1 MTGGMTNILMIIIL
15 ALYTV
20 SVLFLFFYSI
30 SQAYLVIKYI
40 STRRKTYRD
49 VLGLPDSNLPSIT
62 IQLPLYNEI
71 FVAERIIDAAINL
84 DYPAHKKQIQIL
96 DDSDDETTSIIERKI
111 APYKKS
117 GINIQHIC
125 RRQRTGFKAGA
136 LRHALALATGEYIAI
151 FDADFIPPKD
161 FLQKALPHFSDKNIG
176 MVQTRWE
183 HINRNQ
189 SLLTE
194 LQAFGLDAH
203 FRVEQTG
210 RNEANCFMNFNGTG
224 GVWRKE
230 CILDAG
236 NWEADTLTED
246 LDLSYR
252 AQLKGWKFKYL
263 ENLAAPAELPPI
275 MSALKSQQYRWTKGG
290 AETARKH
297 LKNVLKSKMPF
308 VVKWQAIAHL
318 LNSAVFVNII
328 LCALLSIPILFIKNK
343 LPELGLFYDASY
355 VFMLSFI
362 VIASTYMVTCIADA
376 KTTGQGVWY
385 FTKTFP
391 LFIAM
396 ALGLSLHHAIA
407 VIEGYAGRK
416 TPFIRTPKFNVG
428 KGLPGNLTTQYAD
441 HKISFI
447 AILEGITTL
456 IFLTAI
462 CFDLLFQDVGML
474 AFHFMLAL
482 GFSMVVYH
490 SFPSLNL
497 FSGKLKAA

>member
-40 STRRKTYRD
+40 STRRKIYRD
-49 VLGLPDSNLPSIT
+49 VPGLPDSNLPSIT

-96 DDSDDETTSIIERKI
+96 DDSDDETTSITERKI

-117 GINIQHIC
+117 GINIQHIR

-136 LRHALALATGEYIAI
+136 LRHALTLATGEYIAI

-161 FLQKALPHFSDKNIG
+161 FLQKALPHFSDKNTG

-230 CILDAG
+230 CIMDAG
-236 NWEADTLTED
+236 NWDADTLTED

-252 AQLKGWKFKYL
+252 AQLKGWKF
-263 ENLAAPAELPPI
+263 
-275 MSALKSQQYRWTKGG
+275 
-290 AETARKH
+290 
-297 LKNVLKSKMPF
+297 
-308 VVKWQAIAHL
+308 
-318 LNSAVFVNII
+318 
-328 LCALLSIPILFIKNK
+328 
-343 LPELGLFYDASY
+343 
-355 VFMLSFI
+355 
-362 VIASTYMVTCIADA
+362 
-376 KTTGQGVWY
+376 
-385 FTKTFP
+385 
-391 LFIAM
+391 
-396 ALGLSLHHAIA
+396 
-407 VIEGYAGRK
+407 
-416 TPFIRTPKFNVG
+416 
-428 KGLPGNLTTQYAD
+428 
-441 HKISFI
+441 
-447 AILEGITTL
+447 
-456 IFLTAI
+456 
-462 CFDLLFQDVGML
+462 
-474 AFHFMLAL
+474 
-482 GFSMVVYH
+482 
-490 SFPSLNL
+490 
-497 FSGKLKAA
+497 